1 MGSLLVLTLDAMKS
15 ATFFS
20 CPAVVR
26 TAKIAADIFFSFSF
40 I

>member
-1 MGSLLVLTLDAMKS
+1 MRF

-26 TAKIAADIFFSFSF
+26 TAKTAVESFFSSL
-40 I
+40 IMG